1 MSATKT
7 YARSRSLPPRAHLD
21 RPHPV
26 QDGVTPSNSN
36 SNNPGSVAAARTRS
50 PVPRAVSIP
59 NLQSGAVINT
69 NSTFLDLRDS
79 ILVDEEAEAAFRD
92 IAREQIDAATLREL
106 ARFFRTTEPPSRAPS
121 FDVGGNDC
129 LGTSAMT
136 MRGDRRRW
144 SIQSLRKR
152 RGRRTTSLTVQLPET
167 AVPKTT
173 SAGHSYIAISV
184 GEEGGVPA
192 KKNSDIAGRRLSQ
205 LRLSIPRHG
214 RLSNLTMSG
223 LTIPNELEWLKD
235 AEAMREQQEEEEAAE
250 KQTVRSQSTGP
261 KDMPQSPTIT
271 VVTPPSTEPM
281 TPLTALSSHP
291 PHPPIPE
298 RPPSAERPPPRQ
310 MMILSEAGSPVMP
323 LKASPESKI
332 SFNIPP
338 TSPTESQRPSSSSSA
353 PPKLLAHRRQLSA
366 FPNTSPKSSSSRRS
380 ASPRSPSPISSLKR
394 GQNPQLQKQQIQN
407 QGHLQ
412 HPQPKKPANIVVKG
426 RLEVPQ
432 TNQLPDSPGFPTMLA
447 AMTFPSP
454 PETSPV
460 HSPSNSIS
468 SLGSARPVSPTVT
481 AAAAAATARRT
492 SSRAMLESSLD
503 QRVMQP
509 QQDSTQ
515 PARPPLRKYRSD
527 GGPLLAFT
535 SQKSIASSVGTY
547 HGDAAEL
554 AVAQTAEICG
564 HPSSSSA
571 AAAEETTPQETTT
584 TTIPVV
590 EETQTRLSDCATDSE
605 QFETASES
613 YRHSLKSDTT
623 ETSVSTATSG
633 VRGRERER
641 SSESMDILQRKR
653 SSRLHRQSW
662 TSVTDDDDRRT
673 AAESERSERSSIMSA
688 SSSGTVKT
696 STSSSVAASDRRM
709 ARKAKI
715 REKFQRDLNATKAST
730 AAPRHPDQPAATVFM
745 DSVDSPVLG
754 RFPQSAAGG
763 ALPLRA
769 RRTSVPGPS
778 PLAAQSASDSDE
790 QESWSRHVSR
800 RSSAHDIAQLIPH
813 TVHEDAASASP
824 TTPRA
829 PVNAENEDAEKGAE
843 TPRAL
848 TFTSVMVVA
857 SIETS
862 APSTPSTTALRPLSL
877 LNHGV
882 SPPIPP
888 PRLSLRSEGKASVRQ
903 RPLPIKIATGTKPN
917 RKSVPNMPTPP
928 LSAESPASLRR
939 MSLPTQKVLPQT
951 TSHPWARQSLVSS
964 LPDTSPSSREKETQ
978 WLLAHQRETAQEW
991 RLAALKERTRLERLA
1006 EEKEA
1011 ATLEENEEE
1020 AEEEEDDDDNDEEEV
1035 PEKSE
1040 VPRTLRERNS
1050 SRSIAS
1056 STTKTNN
1063 RKDTLDLLNT
1073 NAARTN
1079 SGPASVKSDDGTAS
1093 RSGTA
1098 SPMVTEEDAAVS
1110 PAPQPQPASTLDP
1123 SIEERLKRLERNG
1136 DVWLSVV
1143 MPLLQDMNRMLRDL
1157 KRESVG
1163 EDMTMKIMD
1172 SALAAGLA
1180 SVPTLA
1186 AAATAG
1192 QEEQKQEQATETDD
1206 ATKT

>member
-1 MSATKT
+1 
-7 YARSRSLPPRAHLD
+7 
-21 RPHPV
+21 
-26 QDGVTPSNSN
+26 
-36 SNNPGSVAAARTRS
+36 
-50 PVPRAVSIP
+50 
-59 NLQSGAVINT
+59 
-69 NSTFLDLRDS
+69 
-79 ILVDEEAEAAFRD
+79 
-92 IAREQIDAATLREL
+92 
-106 ARFFRTTEPPSRAPS
+106 
-121 FDVGGNDC
+121 
-129 LGTSAMT
+129 
-136 MRGDRRRW
+136 
-144 SIQSLRKR
+144 
-152 RGRRTTSLTVQLPET
+152 
-167 AVPKTT
+167 
-173 SAGHSYIAISV
+173 
-184 GEEGGVPA
+184 
-192 KKNSDIAGRRLSQ
+192 
-205 LRLSIPRHG
+205 
-214 RLSNLTMSG
+214 
-223 LTIPNELEWLKD
+223 
-235 AEAMREQQEEEEAAE
+235 
-250 KQTVRSQSTGP
+250 
-261 KDMPQSPTIT
+261 
-271 VVTPPSTEPM
+271 
-281 TPLTALSSHP
+281 
-291 PHPPIPE
+291 
-298 RPPSAERPPPRQ
+298 
-310 MMILSEAGSPVMP
+310 
-323 LKASPESKI
+323 
-332 SFNIPP
+332 
-338 TSPTESQRPSSSSSA
+338 
-353 PPKLLAHRRQLSA
+353 
-366 FPNTSPKSSSSRRS
+366 
-380 ASPRSPSPISSLKR
+380 
-394 GQNPQLQKQQIQN
+394 
-407 QGHLQ
+407 
-412 HPQPKKPANIVVKG
+412 
-426 RLEVPQ
+426 
-432 TNQLPDSPGFPTMLA
+432 
-447 AMTFPSP
+447 
-454 PETSPV
+454 
-460 HSPSNSIS
+460 
-468 SLGSARPVSPTVT
+468 
-481 AAAAAATARRT
+481 
-492 SSRAMLESSLD
+492 
-503 QRVMQP
+503 
-509 QQDSTQ
+509 
-515 PARPPLRKYRSD
+515 
-527 GGPLLAFT
+527 
-535 SQKSIASSVGTY
+535 
-547 HGDAAEL
+547 
-554 AVAQTAEICG
+554 
-564 HPSSSSA
+564 
-571 AAAEETTPQETTT
+571 
-584 TTIPVV
+584 
-590 EETQTRLSDCATDSE
+590 
-605 QFETASES
+605 
-613 YRHSLKSDTT
+613 
-623 ETSVSTATSG
+623 VSTATSG

-641 SSESMDILQRKR
+641 GESMDILQRKR

-662 TSVTDDDDRRT
+662 TSVTDEDGRT

-730 AAPRHPDQPAATVFM
+730 VTPRHPDHPAATVFM

-800 RSSAHDIAQLIPH
+800 RSSTHDIAQLIPH

-829 PVNAENEDAEKGAE
+829 PVSAENEDEEKEAQ

-848 TFTSVMVVA
+848 TLTSVMIVA

-888 PRLSLRSEGKASVRQ
+888 PRLSIRSEGKASVRQ

-1011 ATLEENEEE
+1011 VTLEENEEE
-1020 AEEEEDDDDNDEEEV
+1020 EAEEEDDEEEEE

-1040 VPRTLRERNS
+1040 MPRTLRERNS

-1093 RSGTA
+1093 RSGTV
-1098 SPMVTEEDAAVS
+1098 SPMVAEEDAVA
-1110 PAPQPQPASTLDP
+1110 PAPQPQAPSTLDP

-1186 AAATAG
+1186 AAANK
-1192 QEEQKQEQATETDD
+1192 EEQKQGQVTEADD
-1206 ATKT
+1206 TSKA